1 MTVYWYDW
9 ATFCTDTLL
18 RKCLNYTKFSATV
31 CYHHTV
37 SFFSLDVQLYLYWC
51 IVIGSSKELSID
63 ICWVQVAITIENTKI
78 KDHVTNRCTFVVEYT
93 NEPSKLFLNSLN
105 ARTKLLRYHYILK
118 KVKKAK
124 VRHLLVS
131 RVLNV
136 TSACPQFKEGIK
148 LFIYLSD
155 CLSDLWKRWCPF
167 NLPDEFSHQRYQQ
180 QRC

>member
-9 ATFCTDTLL
+9 ATLCTDTLL

-78 KDHVTNRCTFVVEYT
+78 ISHTINFSC
-93 NEPSKLFLNSLN
+93 SKSLIEAHALSTLNKLSPDNILYYISMHQLN
-105 ARTKLLRYHYILK
+105 CI
-118 KVKKAK
+118 
-124 VRHLLVS
+124 
-131 RVLNV
+131 
-136 TSACPQFKEGIK
+136 
-148 LFIYLSD
+148 SD
-155 CLSDLWKRWCPF
+155 IAF
-167 NLPDEFSHQRYQQ
+167 HFSWMIS
-180 QRC
+180 

>member
-63 ICWVQVAITIENTKI
+63 ICWVQVAITIENIKI

-118 KVKKAK
+118 KVKKG
-124 VRHLLVS
+124 LVFS
-131 RVLNV
+131 LCTFLPV
-136 TSACPQFKEGIK
+136 TFHPN
-148 LFIYLSD
+148 YV
-155 CLSDLWKRWCPF
+155 
-167 NLPDEFSHQRYQQ
+167 QRYVLCYSKYC
-180 QRC
+180 RFNP

>member
-9 ATFCTDTLL
+9 ATLCTDTLL

-78 KDHVTNRCTFVVEYT
+78 KDHGNNRCTFAVEYT
-93 NEPSKLFLNSLN
+93 NEPSKLFLIWLRVFDNLHQNSTN
-105 ARTKLLRYHYILK
+105 VRTKVLRYDGLLK
-118 KVKKAK
+118 KVKKG
-124 VRHLLVS
+124 LVS
-131 RVLNV
+131 LSVHFHCGLYFTRLR
-136 TSACPQFKEGIK
+136 AEIY
-148 LFIYLSD
+148 FI
-155 CLSDLWKRWCPF
+155 
-167 NLPDEFSHQRYQQ
+167 
-180 QRC
+180 